1 MASAVA
7 PTIEVKRG
15 EGRARR
21 RTSVD
26 DCTIERDI
34 GQPDMATLV
43 LANQSDAYSATALG
57 APVVVA
63 AGGATLFDGEVIAV
77 EPTYRGGG
85 RTQITLRAVNH
96 MHRLAR
102 TRRSMTFVDK
112 TDRDIIAHAATAAGL
127 DLRWQHDAA
136 IAYQHVYQH
145 DQADLDHVR
154 SRAARLGCHVW
165 CVGRTLFV
173 QPPQLCDELGIHLS
187 VDADSD
193 GAQLRAFTP
202 RMSAAGVVGAVTVK
216 GWNPETKQPIVG
228 HASAGAVAAR
238 ARQLGAAVAAGAL
251 GNAAIV
257 TVDHPVCGAGRRRMR
272 SRERGCRRRCSASS
286 PATPRSPATRTSS
299 SARRS
304 RSPRTRATTATRS
317 TVATTSPASRT
328 AARRVTPPAA
338 ASSRPS
344 GSRAT
349 RRGSP

>member
-1 MASAVA
+1 
-7 PTIEVKRG
+7 
-15 EGRARR
+15 
-21 RTSVD
+21 
-26 DCTIERDI
+26 
-34 GQPDMATLV
+34 
-43 LANQSDAYSATALG
+43 
-57 APVVVA
+57 
-63 AGGATLFDGEVIAV
+63 
-77 EPTYRGGG
+77 
-85 RTQITLRAVNH
+85 

-136 IAYQHVYQH
+136 ISYQHVYQH

-228 HASAGAVAAR
+228 HASAGR
-238 ARQLGAAVAAGAL
+238 SPLGRIGAAVAAGAL
-251 GNAAIV
+251 GNAAMV
-257 TVDHPVCGAGRRRMR
+257 TVDHPVW
-272 SRERGCRRRCSASS
+272 SREEADALARARLQTALLGFITGEAEVTGNPHVELGKTIAITANASDDADPFNGRYYVTGVTHRCSARH
-286 PATPRSPATRTSS
+286 PGGGGFVTTIRV
-299 SARRS
+299 ARDAQGK
-304 RSPRTRATTATRS
+304 P
-317 TVATTSPASRT
+317 
-328 AARRVTPPAA
+328 
-338 ASSRPS
+338 
-344 GSRAT
+344 
-349 RRGSP
+349 